1 MTEFI
6 NWAVEW
12 VLHLSSHLQELTA
25 WAGPWTY
32 VILFAVIFCETGLV
46 VTPFL
51 PGDSL
56 LFAAGATAAASDGV
70 LNVGLLWL
78 VLFIAAV
85 AGDTV
90 NYHIGHFVG
99 PRVLRSES
107 SWWLNK
113 RHLESTHRFFE
124 KYGPITVIFSRFLP
138 MFRTFTP
145 FVAGVG
151 AMSYRKFIIY
161 NVTGGFV
168 WVTLFV
174 WGGYFFGKWIPE
186 ERFFYVIIVM
196 VCLSLIPWFLGVGRH
211 YWLKR
216 SAAKAALD
224 AKPLPDPE

>member
-1 MTEFI
+1 MIETFEWI
-6 NWAVEW
+6 LDW
-12 VLHLSSHLQELTA
+12 VLHLSSHLKELTDA
-25 WAGPWTY
+25 FGPWTY

-56 LFAAGATAAASDGV
+56 LFASGAAVANSDGD
-70 LNVGLLWL
+70 LNIFVLWL
-78 VLFIAAV
+78 VLFVAAV
-85 AGDTV
+85 SGDTV
-90 NYHIGHFVG
+90 NYHIGHFLG
-99 PRVLRSES
+99 PKVLRFEN

-113 RHLESTHRFFE
+113 RHLDSTHRFFE
-124 KYGPITVIFSRFLP
+124 KYGPITVILSRFLP

-161 NVTGGFV
+161 NVTGGFI

-174 WGGYFFGKWIPE
+174 WGGYWMGEHIPE
-186 ERFFYVIIVM
+186 DKFFYVIIVM
-196 VCLSLIPWFLGVGRH
+196 VGLSLIPWFLGVSRH

-216 SAAKAALD
+216 SAAKALAD
-224 AKPLPDPE
+224 GRSGGPEQ